1 MMMAMSSLREMH
13 TAEHI
18 LTRVMKDHFDCTRN
32 FEMHLG
38 GKKSKCDYDVQKDF
52 SKEDIRKVEAL
63 VNAEIERGH
72 PVTSETIPI
81 SEARGYDLWKVPD
94 GVTEIRI
101 VRIGDFDT
109 TPCAGEHVSG
119 TAQLGRFKIISY
131 TRRENGLLRIRYK
144 LLPHPAQHPGAC
156 LDSNPRDIFK

>member
-1 MMMAMSSLREMH
+1 V
-13 TAEHI
+13 EHI

-38 GKKSKCDYDVQKDF
+38 EKKSKCDYDV
-52 SKEDIRKVEAL
+52 SRELSAEDIREVENL
-63 VNAEIERGH
+63 VNAEIERGY

-81 SEARGYDLWKVPD
+81 SEAGEYDLWKVPD

-101 VRIGDFDT
+101 VRIGDFDA
-109 TPCAGEHVSG
+109 TPCAGEHVTS

-144 LLPHPAQHPGAC
+144 LLPHSAQHPG
-156 LDSNPRDIFK
+156 